1 MTTAALPSP
10 RSRRSGGRVLV
21 ATAAALLLVAGLAW
35 LVLKPRTPAPA
46 PGRWV
51 AAGEQTFSD
60 TVTATGTVRLRTG
73 ASVRVGAQI
82 SGLVRQLNVTIGS
95 KVRRGD
101 VIAEIDARAARARA
115 AQARAQFLRAQVAA
129 AKARADQ
136 ARGAQLFA
144 AGGLSGQQLDDLNGA
159 SALADASLD
168 AARKDLAAAS
178 VDLDYVTIRAP
189 IDGVVASVSTQQ
201 GETVASTFSAPT
213 FVTIIQPA
221 NLEVVAMVD
230 EADIGAVKI
239 GRAAD
244 FTTETYPD
252 RNFRG
257 VVERIAPDATLVSG
271 VVNYEVTLRIAD
283 DVARLKPQMTVNATL
298 VAAERRAVTVPAAA
312 IRRGPEGAFV
322 LVQDHGVATRR
333 SVTAGAAH
341 GRDVEIA
348 RGLAK
353 GEAVL
358 VAGGSQP

>member
-1 MTTAALPSP
+1 MSSAVLTPAPDRRFGWRAFAA
-10 RSRRSGGRVLV
+10 GGLALLV
-21 ATAAALLLVAGLAW
+21 AAGLAW
-35 LVLKPRTPAPA
+35 GLLRPRTPPRAHE
-46 PGRWV
+46 RWV
-51 AAGEQTFSD
+51 PAAERTVSD
-60 TVTATGTVRLRTG
+60 SITATGTIRLRPG

-95 KVRRGD
+95 EVRRGD
-101 VIAEIDARAARARA
+101 IIAEIDARVAQARV
-115 AQARAQFLRAQVAA
+115 AQARAQLLRAQVAA

-144 AGGLSGQQLDDLNGA
+144 AGGLSGQQLDDLSGA

-201 GETVASTFSAPT
+201 GETVAATFAAPT

-230 EADIGAVKI
+230 EADIGAVKL
-239 GRAAD
+239 GQAAD

-252 RNFRG
+252 RDFRG

-298 VAAERRAVTVPAAA
+298 IAARHRTVTVPAAA
-312 IRRGPEGAFV
+312 IRQRPEGSFV

-333 SVTAGAAH
+333 SVTTGAAH
-341 GRDVEIA
+341 GRDVEVTH
-348 RGLAK
+348 GLAV